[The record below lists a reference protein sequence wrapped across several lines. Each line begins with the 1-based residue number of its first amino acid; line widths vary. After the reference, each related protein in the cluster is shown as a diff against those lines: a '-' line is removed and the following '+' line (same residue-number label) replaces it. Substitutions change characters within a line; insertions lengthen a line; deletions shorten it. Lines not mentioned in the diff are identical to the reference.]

1 MKESR
6 CRWGEA
12 PWKRVGGSREGSS
25 CSDRQPAHLHSTL
38 NSLLP
43 LPPFLYRAHVKARRG
58 NSQLPWD
65 WPQQHFS
72 PFFYILT
79 FRSFEVSDG
88 VFFFWYFHFRNF
100 ESESVGGASGLEGLT
115 RPKPRSPLGHL
126 SPELMSA
133 IQLTETKTSPE
144 PINRNFFVLLSAVQF
159 WNSRSFRHFH
169 SQAEVQLCLAILA
182 SNQSNLSPPSPG
194 RAPESKQLLPTWQL
208 TRVKCICISLL

>member
-12 PWKRVGGSREGSS
+12 PWKRVGGEQRRELLLRSSTGSFAFDAELPS
-25 CSDRQPAHLHSTL
+25 P
-38 NSLLP
+38 P

-88 VFFFWYFHFRNF
+88 VFSAFLLIFSFSELWKWVCGWSLRSRGTDPAEAK
-100 ESESVGGASGLEGLT
+100 ES
-115 RPKPRSPLGHL
+115 PWSPFARVNVRH
-126 SPELMSA
+126 S
-133 IQLTETKTSPE
+133 
-144 PINRNFFVLLSAVQF
+144 INRNKDFSRANKQKLLCATKCRSILKFSLVSPF
-159 WNSRSFRHFH
+159 SFSSWSPVVSSNSS
-169 SQAEVQLCLAILA
+169 I
-182 SNQSNLSPPSPG
+182 
-194 RAPESKQLLPTWQL
+194 
-208 TRVKCICISLL
+208 

>member
-1 MKESR
+1 MGWSPLKEGWGGAEEGAPAQIVNR
-6 CRWGEA
+6 LICIRRWT
-12 PWKRVGGSREGSS
+12 PFS
-25 CSDRQPAHLHSTL
+25 
-38 NSLLP
+38 P

-100 ESESVGGASGLEGLT
+100 ESELGGASGLEGLT

-159 WNSRSFRHFH
+159 WNSRLFRHFH

-194 RAPESKQLLPTWQL
+194 RAPESKQLLPTRQL